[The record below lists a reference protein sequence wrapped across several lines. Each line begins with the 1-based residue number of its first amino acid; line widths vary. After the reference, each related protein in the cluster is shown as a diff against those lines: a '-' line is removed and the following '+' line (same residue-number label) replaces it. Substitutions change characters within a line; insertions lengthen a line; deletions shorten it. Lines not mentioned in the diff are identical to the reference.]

1 MKQTLKQ
8 AVTEILGREVSTKE
22 AKEYAETNYL
32 DLVRF
37 IHHEK
42 NIEDLKRELKT
53 RRGIKQNN
61 ILGLRLS
68 NYKN

>member
-8 AVTEILGREVSTKE
+8 TVTEILGREVSTKE
-22 AKEYAETNYL
+22 AKEYSETNYL
-32 DLVRF
+32 ELVRF

-42 NIEDLKRELKT
+42 KIEDLKRELKT

-68 NYKN
+68 NFKN